1 MIRSIVAGL
10 LAACLLAGAQ
20 SRFIQAELLTGIK
33 TKKAKVGDPMKAR
46 TTAEVQLTNGVTVPA
61 GSILLGEL
69 RSVEPDAV
77 SISFDAYQN
86 GAKTTPL
93 KLSIRAA
100 MMPVAG
106 EHGARDAQ
114 RAEAQ
119 TGAVIGLDGVTLKVD
134 ESGHEPTKFQSA
146 HGELK
151 IDKGLQ
157 LMLGLVE

>member
-1 MIRSIVAGL
+1 MVRSIVVGL
-10 LAACLLAGAQ
+10 LATCLLAGAQ
-20 SRFIQAELLTGIK
+20 TRFIQAELLTGIK
-33 TKKAKVGDPMKAR
+33 TKKAKVGDPVKAH
-46 TTAEVQLTNGVTVPA
+46 TISDVTLANGVTVPA
-61 GSILLGEL
+61 GSTLLGEL
-69 RSVEPDAV
+69 RSVEPSAV

-100 MMPVAG
+100 MMPLAG
-106 EHGARDAQ
+106 EHGAREAQ

-134 ESGHEPTKFQSA
+134 ESGHEPTKFVSSR
-146 HGELK
+146 GELK

>member
-1 MIRSIVAGL
+1 MLRSIVVGL
-10 LAACLLAGAQ
+10 LTTCLIAGAQ
-20 SRFIQAELLTGIK
+20 TRFIQAELLTGIK
-33 TKKAKVGDPMKAR
+33 TKKAKVGDPVKAH
-46 TTAEVQLTNGVTVPA
+46 TIGEVTLANGVTVPA

-69 RSVEPDAV
+69 RSVEPSAV

-86 GAKTTPL
+86 GAKTAPL

-119 TGAVIGLDGVTLKVD
+119 TGAVIGLDGV
-134 ESGHEPTKFQSA
+134 
-146 HGELK
+146 
-151 IDKGLQ
+151 
-157 LMLGLVE
+157 

>member
-1 MIRSIVAGL
+1 MVRSMVAGL
-10 LAACLLAGAQ
+10 LAACLFAGAQ
-20 SRFIQAELLTGIK
+20 TRFIQAELQTGIK
-33 TKKAKVGDPMKAR
+33 TKKAKVGDPVKAR
-46 TTAEVQLTNGVTVPA
+46 TTAEAKLSNGVTVPA

-77 SISFDAYQN
+77 SISFDACQT

-106 EHGARDAQ
+106 DHGGREAQ

-146 HGELK
+146 RGELK